1 VDGPVGH
8 VTGNPEFQRELAKWN
23 ALRFRPGLSEE
34 GEHDE
39 LARDEDVRALKSSF
53 ARRHDVAPLA
63 APLLARADNL
73 VDWFE
78 HLEMGPGLGDPS
90 PPDPK
95 RPGAP

>member
-39 LARDEDVRALKSSF
+39 LARDEDVRALKSSLWKRGDTTS
-53 ARRHDVAPLA
+53 RR
-63 APLLARADNL
+63 
-73 VDWFE
+73 
-78 HLEMGPGLGDPS
+78 S
-90 PPDPK
+90 PPPS
-95 RPGAP
+95 